1 MMGWRL
7 QPHFLAIWIW
17 TRRLAS
23 CNLWKQSNC
32 LPLNPLQMKIFRL
45 HSAVPCQAQDERNY
59 FMICKLWLSFLHWAI
74 KATFVFVQLSLP
86 IQFHHSSGN
95 SSILGH
101 LQGMSSLPCDPPT
114 PKMLQS
120 YGTAFLPLLQEMT
133 SSSLFLPSHLS
144 PSCRWKS
151 HWGSGWSLGPLLH
164 WDPPHPAGNILSSSG
179 QSHWATASC
188 CLSSLCV
195 FLALA
200 GRGLLVIR
208 GRRGAWALELAAEP
222 VGGALLIYI

>member
-101 LQGMSSLPCDPPT
+101 LQGMSSLPCDRPHSQNAPIIWHCLPASPT
-114 PKMLQS
+114 RNDKFFS
-120 YGTAFLPLLQEMT
+120 
-133 SSSLFLPSHLS
+133 
-144 PSCRWKS
+144 
-151 HWGSGWSLGPLLH
+151 
-164 WDPPHPAGNILSSSG
+164 
-179 QSHWATASC
+179 
-188 CLSSLCV
+188 LSSLSP
-195 FLALA
+195 LALM
-200 GRGLLVIR
+200 
-208 GRRGAWALELAAEP
+208 
-222 VGGALLIYI
+222 